1 MKELYVV
8 ITGPKGIGKSTFL
21 RKLGKILSCLYNVGG
36 VITIGQEN
44 REFLNLKTKEISAFR
59 KEKEENGIQIGKY
72 FIANRALSFAAN
84 SLKDVS
90 DVDLIFVD
98 EIGKL
103 ESKKE
108 GLYEPFSKLISTIN
122 EEEKVII
129 LGVRKE
135 IVPQLSE
142 LFSFDTRKIWFLE
155 KHPSEDLLLEVIDF
169 IIENYE

>member
-1 MKELYVV
+1 MYIV
-8 ITGPKGIGKSTFL
+8 ITGPIGIGKSTFL
-21 RKLGKILSCLYNVGG
+21 RKLGKILSGIYNVGG

-44 REFLNLKTKEISAFR
+44 KEFLNLKTKETYSFR
-59 KEKEENGIQIGKY
+59 EEKNENGIQVGKY
-72 FIANRALSFAAN
+72 FIANRALNFAAKA
-84 SLKDVS
+84 LEDVT
-90 DVDLIFVD
+90 DVDVIFLD

-108 GLYEPFSKLISTIN
+108 GLFDSFSKLILTVN

-135 IVPQLSE
+135 IEPQLSE
-142 LFSFDTRKIWFLE
+142 LFSIETEKVWILE
-155 KHPSEDLLLEVIDF
+155 KHSSEDLLLEVADF